1 MAGKVLSMEIGQGMT
16 RVVEVDY
23 QAKAPKI
30 YNAFS
35 LETPKDMVQDGVIT
49 RNEDFI
55 INLKAELRKRDIRTE
70 SLVFT
75 VASSRIANR
84 EARIPLCKPKQIL
97 PLITANAADYF
108 PVDMNQYH
116 LVYNILGKTEE
127 EGVKQYRLSLLAVP
141 NDVTTSYID
150 LARTLGM
157 HIRAIDY
164 VGNSIFQVVR
174 QEMNSGV
181 NAVIKI
187 DEHTSLITIVKNGE
201 IVLQRSVPHGVNG
214 AIENVTE
221 LDVYGE
227 NLTYADATVVFTKQR
242 CLRRYLNVDVDY
254 QEAEDTSDEVM
265 MSRIMIT
272 ENLRY
277 LIGNVGRILEYFV
290 SRNDNSSIDNIYLV
304 GIGADFVGMD
314 ELLSNELG
322 YNVQKFT
329 GLDNIRSGNPNFN
342 ALESMRVYAAAIGA
356 SYAPLQLLSPEL
368 LKGEKESSLVVP
380 VAVFLACVAT
390 AVTLFVVGSVG
401 LNNAKK
407 RNTELKEDIKRNEY
421 VEKVK
426 AAYAQATDEENG
438 TYPKIMR
445 NLQAY
450 KTNNNRLIAKFI
462 SEMEQKQPTKMN
474 TLLFTADAEK
484 GVDIEVVCASK
495 KDAALA
501 FQQLRS
507 FESISVISSSEFEE
521 EYGLRPEYD
530 ALLEQLMAKELAELE
545 LELMEQADNHGLVA
559 DENGNLVPVQTLID
573 ARKEQLL
580 AEKKDSKIALGRIIT
595 ALETDEEK
603 NDKEKDITDQI
614 DASQFFYTSV
624 FFTIHCDYNTACDTE
639 DFYKGVS
646 SAFES
651 EAKAREQA
659 WADLEKKRK
668 EEEDAAA
675 AAAAAQN
682 N

>member
-1 MAGKVLSMEIGQGMT
+1 MEIGQGMT

-23 QAKAPKI
+23 QSKSPKI

-55 INLKAELRKRDIRTE
+55 INLKAELRKRNIRTE
-70 SLVFT
+70 SIVFT

-157 HIRAIDY
+157 HIRAMDY

-174 QEMNSGV
+174 HEMTSGV

-187 DEHTSLITIVKNGE
+187 DEHSSLITIIKNGE

-227 NLTYADATVVFTKQR
+227 NLSYADATVVFTQQR

-277 LIGNVGRILEYFV
+277 FIGNVGRILEYFV
-290 SRNDNSSIDNIYLV
+290 SRNDNTPIDNIYLV

-322 YNVQKFT
+322 YKVQKYT
-329 GLDNIRSGNPNFN
+329 GLDGIRTGSPNFN

-368 LKGEKESSLVVP
+368 LKGEKETSLVLP
-380 VAVFLACVAT
+380 VAIFLASVAT
-390 AVTLFVVGSVG
+390 AIVLFIVGSVG
-401 LNNAKK
+401 VSTARSKNEEVKDKLERNKYLEEVNETYMKANETYGNIDVALNMG
-407 RNTELKEDIKRNEY
+407 
-421 VEKVK
+421 
-426 AAYAQATDEENG
+426 END
-438 TYPKIMR
+438 
-445 NLQAY
+445 
-450 KTNNNRLIAKFI
+450 NRLLTQFIA
-462 SEMEQKQPTKMN
+462 EMEQKMPEGFL
-474 TLLFTADAEK
+474 TLLLQASEED
-484 GVDIEVVCASK
+484 GIQIDVVTASK
-495 KDAALA
+495 KDAAMV
-501 FQQLRS
+501 FQQLRT
-507 FESISVISSSEFEE
+507 FETIDIIESSGFSEV
-521 EYGLRPEYD
+521 YGLRPEYD
-530 ALLEQLMAKELAELE
+530 AILEVIMEHELAEMEME
-545 LELMEQADNHGLVA
+545 LLSMA
-559 DENGNLVPVQTLID
+559 D
-573 ARKEQLL
+573 ARGMVPDDYGDLVKVEDLIEERKQQMLD
-580 AEKKDSKIALGRIIT
+580 EKKDAQISLGRII
-595 ALETDEEK
+595 
-603 NDKEKDITDQI
+603 KELNKDI
-614 DASQFFYTSV
+614 
-624 FFTIHCDYNTACDTE
+624 
-639 DFYKGVS
+639 
-646 SAFES
+646 
-651 EAKAREQA
+651 
-659 WADLEKKRK
+659 
-668 EEEDAAA
+668 EEEDDKLTIDDIDPADFFVINVKFSVTCTYNPNCSSNEDYMSGVEKALQQEETQRAKDEAKLQKEREEAAA
-675 AAAAAQN
+675 KKENADEDKN

>member
-1 MAGKVLSMEIGQGMT
+1 MEIGQGMT

-23 QAKAPKI
+23 QAKSPKI

-55 INLKAELRKRDIRTE
+55 INLKAELRKRNIRTE
-70 SLVFT
+70 SIVFT

-157 HIRAIDY
+157 HIRAMDY

-174 QEMNSGV
+174 HEMTGGV

-187 DEHTSLITIVKNGE
+187 DEHSSLITIIKGGE

-227 NLTYADATVVFTKQR
+227 NLTYADATVVFTQQR

-277 LIGNVGRILEYFV
+277 FIGNIGRILEYYV
-290 SRNDNSSIDNIYLV
+290 SRNDNTPIDNIYLM

-322 YNVQKFT
+322 YKVEKFT
-329 GLDNIRSGNPNFN
+329 GLDNIRTGSPNFT

-356 SYAPLQLLSPEL
+356 AYSPLQLLSPEL
-368 LKGEKESSLVVP
+368 LKGEKETSLIIP
-380 VAVFLACVAT
+380 IAVFCAAIAT
-390 AVTLFVVGSVG
+390 AAVLFVVGQVSVSA
-401 LNNAKK
+401 AKTK
-407 RNTELKEDIKRNEY
+407 NQELKDRLERNKYLEQVNEAY
-421 VEKVK
+421 MQARSTYSAID
-426 AAYAQATDEENG
+426 AALNMGE
-438 TYPKIMR
+438 
-445 NLQAY
+445 
-450 KTNNNRLIAKFI
+450 NNNRLLTQFIAELEKKMPSGFETLSFSADEEQGLTI
-462 SEMEQKQPTKMN
+462 SVT
-474 TLLFTADAEK
+474 
-484 GVDIEVVCASK
+484 CASK
-495 KDAALA
+495 PEAAKA
-501 FQQLRS
+501 FQQLRT
-507 FESISVISSSEFEE
+507 FDTILLISSSGFSES
-521 EYGLRPEYD
+521 YGLKPEFD
-530 ALLEQLMAKELAELE
+530 KILEEIMEKEIQDLTEKILELADRNG
-545 LELMEQADNHGLVA
+545 MIPD
-559 DENGNLVPVQTLID
+559 DDGNLITVDEMIEQRKQELLQTK
-573 ARKEQLL
+573 KE
-580 AEKKDSKIALGRIIT
+580 SKIALGRVIQKENEEDEDGEEKGEDDEVDETIEALKAVNIEDYFYT
-595 ALETDEEK
+595 KVSFTIYCTYNPLCETNETYMEGIEKALEAEQKERDARAEK
-603 NDKEKDITDQI
+603 EAQEKAKKEKEE
-614 DASQFFYTSV
+614 
-624 FFTIHCDYNTACDTE
+624 N
-639 DFYKGVS
+639 
-646 SAFES
+646 
-651 EAKAREQA
+651 
-659 WADLEKKRK
+659 EKK
-668 EEEDAAA
+668 EDK
-675 AAAAAQN
+675 
-682 N
+682 

>member
-1 MAGKVLSMEIGQGMT
+1 MEIGQGTT
-16 RVVEVDY
+16 RVVEIDY
-23 QAKAPKI
+23 QAKSPKI

-55 INLKAELRKRDIRTE
+55 INLKAELRKRNIRTE

-127 EGVKQYRLSLLAVP
+127 EGVKQYRLALLAVP

-157 HIRAIDY
+157 HIRAMDY
-164 VGNSIFQVVR
+164 VGNSIYQVVR
-174 QEMNSGV
+174 HEMTGGV

-187 DEHTSLITIVKNGE
+187 DEHSSLITIIKNGE

-227 NLTYADATVVFTKQR
+227 NLSYADATVVFTQQR

-277 LIGNVGRILEYFV
+277 FIGNVGRILEYFV
-290 SRNDNSSIDNIYLV
+290 SRNDNASIDNIYLV

-322 YNVQKFT
+322 YNVQKYT
-329 GLDNIRSGNPNFN
+329 GLDNIRSGNPNFS
-342 ALESMRVYAAAIGA
+342 ALESMRVYSAAIGA
-356 SYAPLQLLSPEL
+356 SYSPLQLLSPEL
-368 LKGEKESSLVVP
+368 LKGEKETSLVIP
-380 VAVFLACVAT
+380 IAVFCACVAT
-390 AVTLFVVGSVG
+390 AIVLFIVGSVG
-401 LNNAKK
+401 VNAAKKENEEVKQKIESNKYLEDLNNAYKK
-407 RNTELKEDIKRNEY
+407 SRETYNN
-421 VEKVK
+421 VK
-426 AAYAQATDEENG
+426 AGFDQTKND
-438 TYPKIMR
+438 
-445 NLQAY
+445 
-450 KTNNNRLIAKFI
+450 NRLLTQFLA
-462 SEMEQKQPTKMN
+462 EMEQKMPSGFIALS
-474 TLLFTADAEK
+474 LLADEK
-484 GVDIEVVCASK
+484 NGLTISVNCESK
-495 KDAALA
+495 EEAAKV
-501 FQQLRS
+501 FQQLRT
-507 FESISVISSSEFEE
+507 FDTITIISSSGFNET
-521 EYGLRPEYD
+521 YGLRPEYD
-530 ALLEQLMAKELAELE
+530 KLLEEILAKELEELRAELE
-545 LELMEQADNHGLVA
+545 EKADNMGMVYNDEGDLVSI
-559 DENGNLVPVQTLID
+559 EEYEQQK
-573 ARKEQLL
+573 KEEYLQ
-580 AEKKDSKIALGRIIT
+580 EKKDAKIAFGRIIK
-595 ALETDEEK
+595 ALEDEENPDSEPK
-603 NDKEKDITDQI
+603 NPEDVINAED
-614 DASQFFYTSV
+614 FFYTIVS
-624 FFTIHCDYNTACDTE
+624 FTIKCTYNPACDTNE
-639 DFYKGVS
+639 AYMENVEKSLETEQDKRDKEQ
-646 SAFES
+646 AKKER
-651 EAKAREQA
+651 EAKERE
-659 WADLEKKRK
+659 ENKKN
-668 EEEDAAA
+668 DAE
-675 AAAAAQN
+675 
-682 N
+682 

>member
-1 MAGKVLSMEIGQGMT
+1 MEIGQGMT

-23 QAKAPKI
+23 QAKSPKI

-55 INLKAELRKRDIRTE
+55 INLKAELRKRNIRTE
-70 SLVFT
+70 SIVFT

-127 EGVKQYRLSLLAVP
+127 EGVKQYRLALLAVP

-157 HIRAIDY
+157 HIRAMDY

-174 QEMNSGV
+174 QEMQSGV
-181 NAVIKI
+181 NAIIKI

-227 NLTYADATVVFTKQR
+227 NLSYADATVVFTQQR

-277 LIGNVGRILEYFV
+277 FIGNVGRILEYFV
-290 SRNDNSSIDNIYLV
+290 SRNDNAAIDNVYLV

-322 YNVQKFT
+322 YKVQKYT
-329 GLDNIRSGNPNFN
+329 GLDNIRAGSPNFT

-356 SYAPLQLLSPEL
+356 AYAPLQLLSPEL
-368 LKGEKESSLVVP
+368 LKGEKETSLIIP
-380 VAVFLACVAT
+380 IAFFLACVAT
-390 AVTLFVVGSVG
+390 AIVLFIVGQVG
-401 LNNAKK
+401 VSSARKENEELKERLERTKYLEELNNAYAASKETY
-407 RNTELKEDIKRNEY
+407 NNINAELGVSSD
-421 VEKVK
+421 
-426 AAYAQATDEENG
+426 D
-438 TYPKIMR
+438 
-445 NLQAY
+445 
-450 KTNNNRLIAKFI
+450 NRLLTQFIA
-462 SEMEQKQPTKMN
+462 ELEAKMPEGFK
-474 TLLFTADAEK
+474 TLSLTADETD
-484 GVDIEVVCASK
+484 GVTIGVNCASK
-495 KDAALA
+495 QEAAKV
-501 FQQLRS
+501 FQQLRT
-507 FESISVISSSEFEE
+507 FDTITIITSSGFTEE
-521 EYGLRPEYD
+521 CGLLPEYEEILVQALADDIEKALEPYLEHMD
-530 ALLEQLMAKELAELE
+530 ALGYVLDDDGERVTIEE
-545 LELMEQADNHGLVA
+545 MEERIADQILK
-559 DENGNLVPVQTLID
+559 QTTEDYIV
-573 ARKEQLL
+573 
-580 AEKKDSKIALGRIIT
+580 LGRIIKGEENEEDDENGENKIESKFAEIDPDDYFYT
-595 ALETDEEK
+595 KVIFSVNCVYNSDCDSNAEYMSGIEKALEQEQKTRDAEQAKKEAEEKAKEQAKKDEEK
-603 NDKEKDITDQI
+603 GDNQ
-614 DASQFFYTSV
+614 
-624 FFTIHCDYNTACDTE
+624 
-639 DFYKGVS
+639 
-646 SAFES
+646 
-651 EAKAREQA
+651 
-659 WADLEKKRK
+659 
-668 EEEDAAA
+668 
-675 AAAAAQN
+675 
-682 N
+682 

>member
-1 MAGKVLSMEIGQGMT
+1 MEIGQGMT
-16 RVVEVDY
+16 RVVEIDY
-23 QAKAPKI
+23 MSKSPKI

-55 INLKAELRKRDIRTE
+55 INLKAELRKRNIRTE

-157 HIRAIDY
+157 HIRAMDY
-164 VGNSIFQVVR
+164 VGNSVFQVVR
-174 QEMNSGV
+174 QEMSGGV

-187 DEHTSLITIVKNGE
+187 DEHNSLITIIKNGE

-227 NLTYADATVVFTKQR
+227 NLSYADATVVFTQQR

-277 LIGNVGRILEYFV
+277 FIGNVGRILEYFV
-290 SRNDNSSIDNIYLV
+290 SRNDNTPIDNIYLV

-322 YNVQKFT
+322 YKVEKYT
-329 GLDNIRSGNPNFN
+329 GLDNIRTGSANFT

-356 SYAPLQLLSPEL
+356 SYNPLQLLSAEL
-368 LKGEKESSLVVP
+368 LKGEKETSLVVP
-380 VAVFLACVAT
+380 IAVFFACLAT
-390 AVTLFVVGSVG
+390 AIVLFIVGQVG
-401 LNNAKK
+401 VSKAKSE
-407 RNTELKEDIKRNEY
+407 NEDVKERLKRNEIA
-421 VEKVK
+421 EKVK
-426 AAYAQATDEENG
+426 ETSDQAAE
-438 TYPKIMR
+438 TYQTI
-445 NLQAY
+445 
-450 KTNNNRLIAKFI
+450 KTALDMGSNNNRLLTQFIA
-462 SEMEQKQPTKMN
+462 EMEEKMPKGFLS
-474 TLLFTADAEK
+474 LLLTASEENGITID
-484 GVDIEVVCASK
+484 VVCASK
-495 KDAALA
+495 KDAAMV
-501 FQQLRS
+501 FQQLRT
-507 FESISVISSSEFEE
+507 FETITIISSSEFREV
-521 EYGLRPEYD
+521 YGLRPEYD
-530 ALLEQLMAKELAELE
+530 KILEAIMEREILAMTIELMA
-545 LELMEQADNHGLVA
+545 QADRNGMIMDEYGDLVSV
-559 DENGNLVPVQTLID
+559 EEVISKRKQEMID
-573 ARKEQLL
+573 Q
-580 AEKKDSKIALGRIIT
+580 KKDEKIALGRIIKELNEQAEDGEKINPEEVDPEDYFVINVDFQINCT
-595 ALETDEEK
+595 YNPLCETNEEYMDSIEKKFETEANEREAAAEKAKKEAEEK
-603 NDKEKDITDQI
+603 
-614 DASQFFYTSV
+614 ARL
-624 FFTIHCDYNTACDTE
+624 
-639 DFYKGVS
+639 
-646 SAFES
+646 
-651 EAKAREQA
+651 EAEANGNE
-659 WADLEKKRK
+659 
-668 EEEDAAA
+668 
-675 AAAAAQN
+675 
-682 N
+682 

>member
-1 MAGKVLSMEIGQGMT
+1 MAGKVLSMEIGQGVT
-16 RVVEVDY
+16 RVVEIDY
-23 QAKAPKI
+23 QSKSPKI

-55 INLKAELRKRDIRTE
+55 INLKAELRKRNIRTE
-70 SLVFT
+70 SVVFT

-157 HIRAIDY
+157 HIRAMDY
-164 VGNSIFQVVR
+164 VGNSVFQIVR
-174 QEMNSGV
+174 HEMTSGV
-181 NAVIKI
+181 NAIIKI
-187 DEHTSLITIVKNGE
+187 DEHSSLITIIKNGE

-227 NLTYADATVVFTKQR
+227 NLTYADATVVFTQQR

-277 LIGNVGRILEYFV
+277 FIGNVGRILEYFV
-290 SRNDNSSIDNIYLV
+290 SRNDNAAIDNIYLV

-322 YNVQKFT
+322 YKVQKYT
-329 GLDNIRSGNPNFN
+329 GLDNIRTGSPNFS

-356 SYAPLQLLSPEL
+356 AYSPLQLLSPEL
-368 LKGEKESSLVVP
+368 LKGEKETSLVLP
-380 VAVFLACVAT
+380 IAVFCACVAT
-390 AVTLFVVGSVG
+390 AIVLFIVGQVG
-401 LNNAKK
+401 
-407 RNTELKEDIKRNEY
+407 
-421 VEKVK
+421 VK
-426 AAYAQATDEENG
+426 AAKTKNQDLKDRLERNKYLEQLNETYANSKN
-438 TYPKIMR
+438 TYESISGALNR
-445 NLQAY
+445 A
-450 KTNNNRLIAKFI
+450 NNDNRLLTQFIA
-462 SEMEQKQPTKMN
+462 EMERKMPEGFK
-474 TLLFTADAEK
+474 TLLLTADETE
-484 GVDIEVVCASK
+484 GITINVTCASK
-495 KDAALA
+495 QEAAKV
-501 FQQLRS
+501 FQQLRT
-507 FESISVISSSEFEE
+507 FDTIQIISSSGFVESYGMLPEFDEMVAKLLEE
-521 EYGLRPEYD
+521 EIDEAMLPYEEHVD
-530 ALLEQLMAKELAELE
+530 ALGYVLDDDGEMITIEQMREKITEKILAEVKDQQIVLGRIVKPSEDEEDEGGEEDGEKHHSKLDEIDPADYFYIKVSFSLNCTYNPDCESNEEYMNGVESALE
-545 LELMEQADNHGLVA
+545 KEQKERDA
-559 DENGNLVPVQTLID
+559 EQ
-573 ARKEQLL
+573 ARKE
-580 AEKKDSKIALGRIIT
+580 AEEKEKK
-595 ALETDEEK
+595 EK
-603 NDKEKDITDQI
+603 
-614 DASQFFYTSV
+614 
-624 FFTIHCDYNTACDTE
+624 
-639 DFYKGVS
+639 
-646 SAFES
+646 
-651 EAKAREQA
+651 
-659 WADLEKKRK
+659 
-668 EEEDAAA
+668 
-675 AAAAAQN
+675 AAQQDGQN
-682 N
+682 

>member
-1 MAGKVLSMEIGQGMT
+1 MEIGQGMT

-23 QAKAPKI
+23 QAKSPKI

-55 INLKAELRKRDIRTE
+55 INLKAELRKRNIRTE
-70 SLVFT
+70 SIVFT

-157 HIRAIDY
+157 HIRAMDY

-174 QEMNSGV
+174 HEMTNGV

-187 DEHTSLITIVKNGE
+187 DEHSSLITIIKNGE

-227 NLTYADATVVFTKQR
+227 NLSYADATVVFTQQR

-277 LIGNVGRILEYFV
+277 FIGNVGRILEYFV
-290 SRNDNSSIDNIYLV
+290 SRNDNTPIDNIYLV

-322 YNVQKFT
+322 YKVQKYT
-329 GLDNIRSGNPNFN
+329 GLDGIRTGSPNFN

-368 LKGEKESSLVVP
+368 LKGEKETSLVLP
-380 VAVFLACVAT
+380 VAIFLAAVAT
-390 AVTLFVVGSVG
+390 AIVLFIVGSVG
-401 LNNAKK
+401 VSTAKSKNEEVKDKLERNKYLEEVNETYMKANETYGNIDVALNMG
-407 RNTELKEDIKRNEY
+407 
-421 VEKVK
+421 V
-426 AAYAQATDEENG
+426 
-438 TYPKIMR
+438 
-445 NLQAY
+445 
-450 KTNNNRLIAKFI
+450 NNNRLLTQFIA
-462 SEMEQKQPTKMN
+462 EMEQKMPEGFL
-474 TLLFTADAEK
+474 TLLLQANEEK
-484 GVDIEVVCASK
+484 GITIDVVTASK
-495 KDAALA
+495 KDAATV
-501 FQQLRS
+501 FQQLRT
-507 FESISVISSSEFEE
+507 FETIDIIESSGFSEV
-521 EYGLRPEYD
+521 YGLRPEYD
-530 ALLEQLMAKELAELE
+530 ALLEKIMALEIAEMEMELLS
-545 LELMEQADNHGLVA
+545 MADSRGMIPDDYGDLVKVE
-559 DENGNLVPVQTLID
+559 DLID
-573 ARKEQLL
+573 QRKQEMLD
-580 AEKKDSKIALGRIIT
+580 EKKDAQISLGRIIKELNKDIEEDDDKLT
-595 ALETDEEK
+595 MDDVDPADFFVINVKFSVTCTYNPNCVSNEDYMSGVGKALEQEEIQRAKDEAEK
-603 NDKEKDITDQI
+603 ERLEREEAAKKENADEDK
-614 DASQFFYTSV
+614 
-624 FFTIHCDYNTACDTE
+624 
-639 DFYKGVS
+639 
-646 SAFES
+646 
-651 EAKAREQA
+651 
-659 WADLEKKRK
+659 
-668 EEEDAAA
+668 
-675 AAAAAQN
+675 N

>member
-23 QAKAPKI
+23 QAKSPKI

-174 QEMNSGV
+174 QEMNNGV

-227 NLTYADATVVFTKQR
+227 NLSYADATVVFTQQR

-290 SRNDNSSIDNIYLV
+290 SRNDNSTIDNIYLV

-368 LKGEKESSLVVP
+368 LKGEKETSLVVP
-380 VAVFLACVAT
+380 IAVFLACVAT
-390 AVTLFVVGSVG
+390 AVVLFIVGQVG
-401 LNNAKK
+401 VSKAKKENQDLKDQLERTKYLEDLNNAYIASKD
-407 RNTELKEDIKRNEY
+407 TYSSIKGALN
-421 VEKVK
+421 
-426 AAYAQATDEENG
+426 ASSND
-438 TYPKIMR
+438 
-445 NLQAY
+445 
-450 KTNNNRLIAKFI
+450 NRLLTQFI
-462 SEMEQKQPTKMN
+462 SEMEKKMPQKFK
-474 TLLFTADAEK
+474 TLRLEADEED
-484 GVDIEVVCASK
+484 GITIDVVCASK
-495 KDAALA
+495 PDAAKA

-507 FESISVISSSEFEE
+507 FETIDIISSSGFIE
-521 EYGLRPEYD
+521 EYGLLPEYD
-530 ALLEQLMAKELAELE
+530 ALLEKLMQAEIDEAMIEYEKHMDANGYVL
-545 LELMEQADNHGLVA
+545 
-559 DENGNLVPVQTLID
+559 DENGDMVTIEEM
-573 ARKEQLL
+573 RERITEKLL
-580 AEKKDSKIALGRIIT
+580 EEKKDQQIVLGRILKALDEEEGDGEDGEKEKHLIDEVDPADFFYINVIFSINCTYKSDCETNEAFMSGVDT
-595 ALETDEEK
+595 ALKAEQAQR
-603 NDKEKDITDQI
+603 DKEQK
-614 DASQFFYTSV
+614 
-624 FFTIHCDYNTACDTE
+624 N
-639 DFYKGVS
+639 K
-646 SAFES
+646 
-651 EAKAREQA
+651 
-659 WADLEKKRK
+659 
-668 EEEDAAA
+668 
-675 AAAAAQN
+675 N
-682 N
+682 

>member
-1 MAGKVLSMEIGQGMT
+1 MEIGQGMT

-23 QAKAPKI
+23 QAKSPKI

-35 LETPKDMVQDGVIT
+35 LETPKDMVQDGVIS

-55 INLKAELRKRDIRTE
+55 INLKAELRKRNIRTE
-70 SLVFT
+70 SVVFT

-157 HIRAIDY
+157 HIRAMDY

-174 QEMNSGV
+174 HEMTSGV

-187 DEHTSLITIVKNGE
+187 DEHSSLITIIKNGE

-227 NLTYADATVVFTKQR
+227 NLSYADATVVFTQQR

-277 LIGNVGRILEYFV
+277 FIGNVGRILEYFV
-290 SRNDNSSIDNIYLV
+290 SRNDNTPIDNIYLV

-322 YNVQKFT
+322 YKVQKYT
-329 GLDNIRSGNPNFN
+329 GLDGIRTGSPNFN

-368 LKGEKESSLVVP
+368 LKGEKETSLVLP
-380 VAVFLACVAT
+380 VAIFLASVAT
-390 AVTLFVVGSVG
+390 AIVLFIVGSVG
-401 LNNAKK
+401 VSTARSKNEEVKDKLERNKYLEEVNETYMKANETYGNIDVALNMG
-407 RNTELKEDIKRNEY
+407 
-421 VEKVK
+421 
-426 AAYAQATDEENG
+426 END
-438 TYPKIMR
+438 
-445 NLQAY
+445 
-450 KTNNNRLIAKFI
+450 NRLLTQFIA
-462 SEMEQKQPTKMN
+462 EMEQKMPEGFL
-474 TLLFTADAEK
+474 TLLLQASEED
-484 GVDIEVVCASK
+484 GIQIDVVTASK
-495 KDAALA
+495 KDAAMV
-501 FQQLRS
+501 FQQLRT
-507 FESISVISSSEFEE
+507 FETIDIIESSGFSEV
-521 EYGLRPEYD
+521 YGLRPEYD
-530 ALLEQLMAKELAELE
+530 AILEVIMEHELAEMEME
-545 LELMEQADNHGLVA
+545 LLSMA
-559 DENGNLVPVQTLID
+559 D
-573 ARKEQLL
+573 ARGMVPDDYGDLVKVEDLIEERKQQMLD
-580 AEKKDSKIALGRIIT
+580 EKKDAQISLGRII
-595 ALETDEEK
+595 
-603 NDKEKDITDQI
+603 KELNKDI
-614 DASQFFYTSV
+614 
-624 FFTIHCDYNTACDTE
+624 
-639 DFYKGVS
+639 
-646 SAFES
+646 
-651 EAKAREQA
+651 
-659 WADLEKKRK
+659 
-668 EEEDAAA
+668 EEEDDKLTIDDIDPADFFVINVKFSVTCTYNPNCSSNEDYMSGVEKSLQQEETQRAKDEAKLQKEREEAAA
-675 AAAAAQN
+675 KKENADEDKN

>member
-1 MAGKVLSMEIGQGMT
+1 MEIGQGMT

-23 QAKAPKI
+23 QAKSPKI

-55 INLKAELRKRDIRTE
+55 INLKAELRKRNIRTE

-127 EGVKQYRLSLLAVP
+127 EGVKQYRLALLAVP

-157 HIRAIDY
+157 HIRAMDY
-164 VGNSIFQVVR
+164 VGNSIYQVVR
-174 QEMNSGV
+174 HEMTGGV

-187 DEHTSLITIVKNGE
+187 DEHTSLITIIKNGE
-201 IVLQRSVPHGVNG
+201 IVLQRSIPHGVNG

-227 NLTYADATVVFTKQR
+227 NLSYADATVVFTQQR

-277 LIGNVGRILEYFV
+277 FIGNVGRILEYFV
-290 SRNDNSSIDNIYLV
+290 SRNDNAAIDNIYLV

-322 YNVQKFT
+322 YNVQKYT
-329 GLDNIRSGNPNFN
+329 GLDSIRTGTPNFT

-356 SYAPLQLLSPEL
+356 AYAPLQLLSPEL
-368 LKGEKESSLVVP
+368 LKGEKETSLVLP
-380 VAVFLACVAT
+380 IAVFCACVAT
-390 AVTLFVVGSVG
+390 AIVLFIVGQVSVSA
-401 LNNAKK
+401 AKK
-407 RNTELKEDIKRNEY
+407 ENEETKDRLERNKYLEQVSE
-421 VEKVK
+421 
-426 AAYAQATDEENG
+426 AYYQSQQTYETIG
-438 TYPKIMR
+438 TALNMGV
-445 NLQAY
+445 
-450 KTNNNRLIAKFI
+450 NNNRLLTQFIA
-462 SEMEQKQPTKMN
+462 EMEQKMPTGLIS
-474 TLLFTADAEK
+474 LLLQADEND
-484 GVDIEVVCASK
+484 GINIDVTCTSK
-495 KDAALA
+495 KEAAMA
-501 FQQLRS
+501 FQQLRT
-507 FESISVISSSEFEE
+507 FDTILIISSSGFTE
-521 EYGLRPEYD
+521 EYGLKPEYD
-530 ALLEQLMAKELAELE
+530 KILEELMQEELDQMQEELE
-545 LELMEQADNHGLVA
+545 AQADRNGMIPDEYGDLVSV
-559 DENGNLVPVQTLID
+559 DTLI
-573 ARKEQLL
+573 AQRKQEMID
-580 AEKKDSKIALGRIIT
+580 EKKDEKIVLGRILKAI
-595 ALETDEEK
+595 DEEEGGEQK
-603 NDKEKDITDQI
+603 TELEEI
-614 DASQFFYTSV
+614 DPADFFYTVVRFNVTCTYNPFCESNE
-624 FFTIHCDYNTACDTE
+624 DYMN
-639 DFYKGVS
+639 GVES
-646 SAFES
+646 SLEQ
-651 EAKAREQA
+651 EQKAREKA
-659 WADLEKKRK
+659 EEKAKREA
-668 EEEDAAA
+668 EEKARLRAEDNE
-675 AAAAAQN
+675 N

>member
-1 MAGKVLSMEIGQGMT
+1 MAGKVLSMEIGQGTT
-16 RVVEVDY
+16 RVVEIDY
-23 QAKAPKI
+23 QAKSPKI

-55 INLKAELRKRDIRTE
+55 INLKAELRKRNIRTE

-127 EGVKQYRLSLLAVP
+127 EGVKQYRLALLAVP

-157 HIRAIDY
+157 HIRAMDY
-164 VGNSIFQVVR
+164 VGNSIYQVVR
-174 QEMNSGV
+174 HEMTGGV

-187 DEHTSLITIVKNGE
+187 DEHSSLITIIKNGE

-227 NLTYADATVVFTKQR
+227 NLSYADATVVFTQQR

-277 LIGNVGRILEYFV
+277 FIGNVGRILEYFV
-290 SRNDNSSIDNIYLV
+290 SRNDNASIDNIYLV

-322 YNVQKFT
+322 YNVQKYT
-329 GLDNIRSGNPNFN
+329 GLDNIRSGNPNFS
-342 ALESMRVYAAAIGA
+342 ALESMRVYSAAIGA
-356 SYAPLQLLSPEL
+356 SYSPLQLLSPEL
-368 LKGEKESSLVVP
+368 LKGEKETSLVIP
-380 VAVFLACVAT
+380 IAVFCACVAT
-390 AVTLFVVGSVG
+390 AIVLFIVGSVG
-401 LNNAKK
+401 VNAAKKENEEVKQKIESNKYLEDLNNAYKK
-407 RNTELKEDIKRNEY
+407 SRETYNN
-421 VEKVK
+421 VK
-426 AAYAQATDEENG
+426 AGFDQTKND
-438 TYPKIMR
+438 
-445 NLQAY
+445 
-450 KTNNNRLIAKFI
+450 NRLLTQFLA
-462 SEMEQKQPTKMN
+462 EMEQKMPSGFIALS
-474 TLLFTADAEK
+474 LLADEK
-484 GVDIEVVCASK
+484 NGLTISVNCESK
-495 KDAALA
+495 EEAAKV
-501 FQQLRS
+501 FQQLRT
-507 FESISVISSSEFEE
+507 FDTITIISSSGFNET
-521 EYGLRPEYD
+521 YGLRPEYD
-530 ALLEQLMAKELAELE
+530 KLLEEILAKELEELRAELE
-545 LELMEQADNHGLVA
+545 EKADNMGMVYNDEGDLVSI
-559 DENGNLVPVQTLID
+559 EEYEQQK
-573 ARKEQLL
+573 KEEYLQ
-580 AEKKDSKIALGRIIT
+580 EKKDAKIAFGRIIK
-595 ALETDEEK
+595 ALEDEENPDSEPK
-603 NDKEKDITDQI
+603 NPEDVINAED
-614 DASQFFYTSV
+614 FFYTIVS
-624 FFTIHCDYNTACDTE
+624 FTIKCTYNPACDTNE
-639 DFYKGVS
+639 AYMENVEKSLETEQDKRDKEQ
-646 SAFES
+646 AKKER
-651 EAKAREQA
+651 EAKERE
-659 WADLEKKRK
+659 ENKKN
-668 EEEDAAA
+668 DAE
-675 AAAAAQN
+675 
-682 N
+682 

>member
-16 RVVEVDY
+16 RVVEIDY

-127 EGVKQYRLSLLAVP
+127 DGVKQYRLALLAVP

-150 LARTLGM
+150 LARSLGM
-157 HIRAIDY
+157 HIRAMDY

-174 QEMNSGV
+174 HEVASGV

-187 DEHTSLITIVKNGE
+187 DEHTSLVTIIKNGE
-201 IVLQRSVPHGVNG
+201 IMLQRSVPHGVNG

-227 NLTYADATVVFTKQR
+227 NLSYADATVVFTKQR

-254 QEAEDTSDEVM
+254 QEAEDTSDEMM

-277 LIGNVGRILEYFV
+277 FIGNIGRILEYYV
-290 SRNDNSSIDNIYLV
+290 SRNDNATIENIYLV

-314 ELLSNELG
+314 DLLSNELG
-322 YNVQKFT
+322 YKVQKYT
-329 GLDNIRSGNPNFN
+329 GLDNIRTGSPNFS

-356 SYAPLQLLSPEL
+356 SYNPLQLLSADL
-368 LKGEKESSLVVP
+368 LKGEKQTSLVVP
-380 VAVFLACVAT
+380 VAVFFACLAVA
-390 AVTLFVVGSVG
+390 ATLFLVGRVG
-401 LNNAKK
+401 VTRAKK
-407 RNTELKEDIKRNEY
+407 ENTELKETLESKKF
-421 VEKVK
+421 VEALKDAK
-426 AAYAQATDEENG
+426 AQSDG
-438 TYPKIMR
+438 TYESIKAQFNSMGS
-445 NLQAY
+445 ND
-450 KTNNNRLIAKFI
+450 NRLLTQFI
-462 SEMEQKQPTKMN
+462 NELEKKMPTGFE
-474 TLLFTADAEK
+474 TLSLTADAVT
-484 GVDIEVVCASK
+484 GVSLDIECASK
-495 KDAALA
+495 EEAAKVFL
-501 FQQLRS
+501 QLR
-507 FESISVISSSEFEE
+507 EFETIITVASSGFDE
-521 EYGLRPEYD
+521 EYSLKPEYMTVIEELLKKEILD
-530 ALLEQLMAKELAELE
+530 AMADYIKRADKDGFVKTEDGDLVHLTEIE
-545 LELMEQADNHGLVA
+545 ENIKQELMNRQ
-559 DENGNLVPVQTLID
+559 
-573 ARKEQLL
+573 KE
-580 AEKKDSKIALGRIIT
+580 EKIVLGRIIT
-595 ALETDEEK
+595 KINEGENVKKTPIDEINMEDYFVKKVKFSIVCEYNSACETNESFMTK
-603 NDKEKDITDQI
+603 VQ
-614 DASQFFYTSV
+614 
-624 FFTIHCDYNTACDTE
+624 E
-639 DFYKGVS
+639 DF
-646 SAFES
+646 
-651 EAKAREQA
+651 
-659 WADLEKKRK
+659 EK
-668 EEEDAAA
+668 ED
-675 AAAAAQN
+675 
-682 N
+682 

>member
-1 MAGKVLSMEIGQGMT
+1 MEIGQGMT

-23 QAKAPKI
+23 QAKSPKI

-55 INLKAELRKRDIRTE
+55 INLKAELRKRNIRTE
-70 SLVFT
+70 SIVFT

-157 HIRAIDY
+157 HIRAMDY
-164 VGNSIFQVVR
+164 VGNSIYQVVR
-174 QEMNSGV
+174 HEMTSGV
-181 NAVIKI
+181 NAIIKI
-187 DEHTSLITIVKNGE
+187 DEHSSLITIIKGGE

-227 NLTYADATVVFTKQR
+227 NLTYADATVVFTQQR

-277 LIGNVGRILEYFV
+277 FIGNIGRILEYYV
-290 SRNDNSSIDNIYLV
+290 SRNDNTPIDNIYLM

-322 YNVQKFT
+322 YKVEKYT
-329 GLDNIRSGNPNFN
+329 GLDNIRTGSPNFT

-368 LKGEKESSLVVP
+368 LKGERETSLVIP
-380 VAVFLACVAT
+380 VAVFLACIAT
-390 AVTLFVVGSVG
+390 AVVLFIVGQVG
-401 LNNAKK
+401 VSTARTKNE
-407 RNTELKEDIKRNEY
+407 ELKEKVERNKYLEQ
-421 VEKVK
+421 VK
-426 AAYAQATDEENG
+426 QAYDSSKG
-438 TYPKIMR
+438 TYSSV
-445 NLQAY
+445 LAELSAG
-450 KTNNNRLIAKFI
+450 TNNNRLLTQFIAELEKK
-462 SEMEQKQPTKMN
+462 MPTGFK
-474 TLLFTADAEK
+474 TLGFTASADAGIVIKVTCE
-484 GVDIEVVCASK
+484 SK
-495 KDAALA
+495 KEAALV
-501 FQQLRS
+501 FQQLRT
-507 FESISVISSSEFEE
+507 FDTILIISSSEFRES
-521 EYGLRPEYD
+521 YGLSPELD
-530 ALLEQLMAKELAELE
+530 KVLEEIMAKEIQDLTDKILE
-545 LELMEQADNHGLVA
+545 SADRNGRVL
-559 DENGNLVPVQTLID
+559 DDDGNLVSVEEMVER
-573 ARKEQLL
+573 RKQELL
-580 AEKKDSKIALGRIIT
+580 QVTKESKIALGRVILEDDEEDEDDETQGENGEVDETIEALKAINIEDYFYT
-595 ALETDEEK
+595 VVSFELTCTYNPACDSNEEYMNGIEKALEKEQKQRDIEQAKKEAEEK
-603 NDKEKDITDQI
+603 AAKDAQDK
-614 DASQFFYTSV
+614 
-624 FFTIHCDYNTACDTE
+624 
-639 DFYKGVS
+639 
-646 SAFES
+646 
-651 EAKAREQA
+651 
-659 WADLEKKRK
+659 
-668 EEEDAAA
+668 
-675 AAAAAQN
+675 
-682 N
+682 

>member
-1 MAGKVLSMEIGQGMT
+1 MEIGQGMT

-23 QAKAPKI
+23 QAKSPKI

-55 INLKAELRKRDIRTE
+55 INLKAELRKRNIRTE
-70 SLVFT
+70 SIVFT

-157 HIRAIDY
+157 HIRAMDY

-174 QEMNSGV
+174 HEMTSGV

-187 DEHTSLITIVKNGE
+187 DEHSSLITIIKGGE

-227 NLTYADATVVFTKQR
+227 NLTYADATVVFTQQR

-277 LIGNVGRILEYFV
+277 FIGNVGRILEYFV
-290 SRNDNSSIDNIYLV
+290 SRNDNTPIDNIYLV

-322 YNVQKFT
+322 YKVEKYT
-329 GLDNIRSGNPNFN
+329 GLDNIRTGSPNFS

-356 SYAPLQLLSPEL
+356 AYSPLQLLSPEL
-368 LKGEKESSLVVP
+368 LKGEKETSLVIP
-380 VAVFLACVAT
+380 IAIFCACVAT
-390 AVTLFVVGSVG
+390 AIVLFIVGSVG
-401 LNNAKK
+401 VNAAKKENEDVKKKIESNKYLEDLNNAYKQS
-407 RNTELKEDIKRNEY
+407 RE
-421 VEKVK
+421 
-426 AAYAQATDEENG
+426 
-438 TYPKIMR
+438 TY
-445 NLQAY
+445 
-450 KTNNNRLIAKFI
+450 NNVLAGFNQTQNDNRLLTQFIA
-462 SEMEQKQPTKMN
+462 ELEAKMPSGFV
-474 TLLFTADAEK
+474 TLSLLADEK
-484 GVDIEVVCASK
+484 EGLSIAVNCESK
-495 KDAALA
+495 EEAAKV

-507 FESISVISSSEFEE
+507 FDTITIIASSGFNES
-521 EYGLRPEYD
+521 YGLRPEYD
-530 ALLEQLMAKELAELE
+530 ELLEKILADELEELRKELEE
-545 LELMEQADNHGLVA
+545 KADNHGMVYNDDGDLVSI
-559 DENGNLVPVQTLID
+559 EEYEEQK
-573 ARKEQLL
+573 KEEFLQ
-580 AEKKDSKIALGRIIT
+580 EKKDAKIAFGRIMKEVEGEEDEQKEGNNPEDEINIEDFFYT
-595 ALETDEEK
+595 TVSFSIKCTYNPACDTNESYMDGVKSALETEQKKRDQEQEK
-603 NDKEKDITDQI
+603 KEK
-614 DASQFFYTSV
+614 
-624 FFTIHCDYNTACDTE
+624 
-639 DFYKGVS
+639 
-646 SAFES
+646 
-651 EAKAREQA
+651 EAKERE
-659 WADLEKKRK
+659 ENKKK
-668 EEEDAAA
+668 DAE
-675 AAAAAQN
+675 
-682 N
+682 

>member
-174 QEMNSGV
+174 QEMNNGV

-227 NLTYADATVVFTKQR
+227 NLSYADATVVFTQQR

-342 ALESMRVYAAAIGA
+342 PLESMRVYAAAIGA

-368 LKGEKESSLVVP
+368 LKGEKETSLVVP
-380 VAVFLACVAT
+380 IAVFLACVAT
-390 AVTLFVVGSVG
+390 AVVLFIVGQVG
-401 LNNAKK
+401 VSKAKKENQELKDRLEQTKYLEDLNNAYIASKD
-407 RNTELKEDIKRNEY
+407 TYGSIKTALGASSN
-421 VEKVK
+421 
-426 AAYAQATDEENG
+426 D
-438 TYPKIMR
+438 
-445 NLQAY
+445 
-450 KTNNNRLIAKFI
+450 NRLLTQFI
-462 SEMEQKQPTKMN
+462 SEMEQKMPQRFK
-474 TLLFTADAEK
+474 TLLLTADEED
-484 GVDIEVVCASK
+484 GITIDVVCASK
-495 KDAALA
+495 PDAAKA

-507 FESISVISSSEFEE
+507 FETIDIISSSGFIE

-530 ALLEQLMAKELAELE
+530 ALLEKLMQAEIDEAMIEYEKHMDANGYVLDEYGDMVTIEEMRKRMTEKLLE
-545 LELMEQADNHGLVA
+545 
-559 DENGNLVPVQTLID
+559 
-573 ARKEQLL
+573 
-580 AEKKDSKIALGRIIT
+580 EKKDQQIVLGRILKALDEEEGEGGEDGENGEKEKHLIDEVDPADYFYINVIFSINCTYKSDCETNKAFMDGVET
-595 ALETDEEK
+595 ALNAEQQQR
-603 NDKEKDITDQI
+603 DKEQK
-614 DASQFFYTSV
+614 
-624 FFTIHCDYNTACDTE
+624 N
-639 DFYKGVS
+639 K
-646 SAFES
+646 
-651 EAKAREQA
+651 
-659 WADLEKKRK
+659 
-668 EEEDAAA
+668 
-675 AAAAAQN
+675 N
-682 N
+682 

>member
-23 QAKAPKI
+23 QAKSPKI

-174 QEMNSGV
+174 QEMSNGV

-227 NLTYADATVVFTKQR
+227 NLSYADATVVFTQQR

-368 LKGEKESSLVVP
+368 LKGEKETSLVVP
-380 VAVFLACVAT
+380 IAVFLACVAVA
-390 AVTLFVVGSVG
+390 AVLFVVGSVG
-401 LNNAKK
+401 VAKAKKENQELKDRLEETKYLEDLNNTYIASKD
-407 RNTELKEDIKRNEY
+407 TYSSI
-421 VEKVK
+421 
-426 AAYAQATDEENG
+426 ATALG
-438 TYPKIMR
+438 
-445 NLQAY
+445 ASS
-450 KTNNNRLIAKFI
+450 NNNRLLTQFIA
-462 SEMEQKQPTKMN
+462 EMEQKMPQGFKTFK
-474 TLLFTADAEK
+474 LEADVED
-484 GVDIEVVCASK
+484 GITIDVVCLSK
-495 KDAALA
+495 PDAAKV

-507 FESISVISSSEFEE
+507 FETINIISSSGFQEK
-521 EYGLRPEYD
+521 YALMPEYD
-530 ALLEQLMAKELAELE
+530 ALLEKLIQKEIDEAMIEYEEHVDVNGYVLDEYGEMVTIEDMRKRMTDKLLE
-545 LELMEQADNHGLVA
+545 
-559 DENGNLVPVQTLID
+559 
-573 ARKEQLL
+573 
-580 AEKKDSKIALGRIIT
+580 EKKDQQIVLGRILK
-595 ALETDEEK
+595 ALDEEK
-603 NDKEKDITDQI
+603 GEEGEDGEKEKHLIDEVDPADYFYINITFSVNCTYNEDCQSNEAFMKGVTTSLEEEQKQRDKEK
-614 DASQFFYTSV
+614 A
-624 FFTIHCDYNTACDTE
+624 N
-639 DFYKGVS
+639 K
-646 SAFES
+646 
-651 EAKAREQA
+651 
-659 WADLEKKRK
+659 
-668 EEEDAAA
+668 
-675 AAAAAQN
+675 N
-682 N
+682 

>member
-116 LVYNILGKTEE
+116 LVYSILGKTEE

-174 QEMNSGV
+174 QEMSNGV

-227 NLTYADATVVFTKQR
+227 NLSYADATVVFTQQR

-322 YNVQKFT
+322 YNVQKYT
-329 GLDNIRSGNPNFN
+329 GLDTIRSGNPNFN

-368 LKGEKESSLVVP
+368 LKGEKETSLVVP
-380 VAVFLACVAT
+380 IAVFLACVAT
-390 AVTLFVVGSVG
+390 AAVLFIVGQVG
-401 LNNAKK
+401 VSKAKKENQDLKDQLERTKYLEDLNNAYIASKDTYK
-407 RNTELKEDIKRNEY
+407 NIKGALN
-421 VEKVK
+421 
-426 AAYAQATDEENG
+426 ASSND
-438 TYPKIMR
+438 
-445 NLQAY
+445 
-450 KTNNNRLIAKFI
+450 NRLLTQFIA
-462 SEMEQKQPTKMN
+462 EMEQKMPQKFK
-474 TLLFTADAEK
+474 TLRLEADEEK
-484 GVDIEVVCASK
+484 GITIDVVCASK
-495 KDAALA
+495 PDAAKA

-507 FESISVISSSEFEE
+507 FETIDIISSSGFVE

-530 ALLEQLMAKELAELE
+530 ALLEKLMQVEI
-545 LELMEQADNHGLVA
+545 
-559 DENGNLVPVQTLID
+559 DEAMIEYEKHMDANGYVLDEYGDMVTIEEMRERIKDKLI
-573 ARKEQLL
+573 E
-580 AEKKDSKIALGRIIT
+580 EKKDQQIVLGRILK
-595 ALETDEEK
+595 ALD
-603 NDKEKDITDQI
+603 
-614 DASQFFYTSV
+614 
-624 FFTIHCDYNTACDTE
+624 
-639 DFYKGVS
+639 
-646 SAFES
+646 
-651 EAKAREQA
+651 
-659 WADLEKKRK
+659 
-668 EEEDAAA
+668 EEEDDGEDGEDGEKEKHLIDEVDPADFFYINVIFSINCTYKSDCETNDAFMNGVDTA
-675 AAAAAQN
+675 LKAEQTQRDKEQREKEKKAQN
-682 N
+682 

>member
-174 QEMNSGV
+174 QEMNNGV

-227 NLTYADATVVFTKQR
+227 NLSYADATVVFTQQR

-290 SRNDNSSIDNIYLV
+290 SRNDNSTIDNIYLV

-356 SYAPLQLLSPEL
+356 AYNPLQLLSAEL
-368 LKGEKESSLVVP
+368 LKGEKETSLVVP
-380 VAVFLACVAT
+380 IAVFLACVAVA
-390 AVTLFVVGSVG
+390 AVLFVVGSVG
-401 LNNAKK
+401 VAKAKKENQELKDRLEETKYLEDLNNTYIASKDTYS
-407 RNTELKEDIKRNEY
+407 NI
-421 VEKVK
+421 
-426 AAYAQATDEENG
+426 ATALGASSND
-438 TYPKIMR
+438 
-445 NLQAY
+445 
-450 KTNNNRLIAKFI
+450 NRLLTQFIA
-462 SEMEQKQPTKMN
+462 EMEQKMPQGFKTFK
-474 TLLFTADAEK
+474 LEA
-484 GVDIEVVCASK
+484 DIEDGITIDVVCLSK
-495 KDAALA
+495 PDAAKV

-507 FESISVISSSEFEE
+507 FETINIISSSGFQEK
-521 EYGLRPEYD
+521 YALMPEYD
-530 ALLEQLMAKELAELE
+530 ALLEKLIQKEIDEAMLE
-545 LELMEQADNHGLVA
+545 YEEHVDANGYVL
-559 DENGNLVPVQTLID
+559 DENGEMVTIEEM
-573 ARKEQLL
+573 RERMTEKLL
-580 AEKKDSKIALGRIIT
+580 EEKKDQQIVLGRILK
-595 ALETDEEK
+595 ALDEEEGEEGE
-603 NDKEKDITDQI
+603 DGEKEKHLI
-614 DASQFFYTSV
+614 DEVDPADFFYINITFSV
-624 FFTIHCDYNTACDTE
+624 NCTYNE
-639 DFYKGVS
+639 DCQSNEAFMKGVATS
-646 SAFES
+646 LE
-651 EAKAREQA
+651 EEQKQRDKAKAN
-659 WADLEKKRK
+659 K
-668 EEEDAAA
+668 
-675 AAAAAQN
+675 N
-682 N
+682 

>member
-1 MAGKVLSMEIGQGMT
+1 
-16 RVVEVDY
+16 
-23 QAKAPKI
+23 
-30 YNAFS
+30 
-35 LETPKDMVQDGVIT
+35 
-49 RNEDFI
+49 
-55 INLKAELRKRDIRTE
+55 
-70 SLVFT
+70 
-75 VASSRIANR
+75 
-84 EARIPLCKPKQIL
+84 
-97 PLITANAADYF
+97 
-108 PVDMNQYH
+108 
-116 LVYNILGKTEE
+116 
-127 EGVKQYRLSLLAVP
+127 
-141 NDVTTSYID
+141 
-150 LARTLGM
+150 
-157 HIRAIDY
+157 
-164 VGNSIFQVVR
+164 
-174 QEMNSGV
+174 
-181 NAVIKI
+181 
-187 DEHTSLITIVKNGE
+187 
-201 IVLQRSVPHGVNG
+201 
-214 AIENVTE
+214 
-221 LDVYGE
+221 
-227 NLTYADATVVFTKQR
+227 
-242 CLRRYLNVDVDY
+242 
-254 QEAEDTSDEVM
+254 
-265 MSRIMIT
+265 
-272 ENLRY
+272 
-277 LIGNVGRILEYFV
+277 
-290 SRNDNSSIDNIYLV
+290 
-304 GIGADFVGMD
+304 MD

-390 AVTLFVVGSVG
+390 AATLFVVGSVG

-559 DENGNLVPVQTLID
+559 DENGNLVPVQVLID

>member
-227 NLTYADATVVFTKQR
+227 NLSYADATVVFTQQR

-368 LKGEKESSLVVP
+368 LKGEKEASLVVP
-380 VAVFLACVAT
+380 IAVFLACVAT
-390 AVTLFVVGSVG
+390 AAVLFVVGQVG
-401 LNNAKK
+401 VSKAKKDNQELKDRLEETKYLEDLNNTYKESLNTYASIRAGLDSAK
-407 RNTELKEDIKRNEY
+407 NT
-421 VEKVK
+421 
-426 AAYAQATDEENG
+426 
-438 TYPKIMR
+438 
-445 NLQAY
+445 
-450 KTNNNRLIAKFI
+450 NRMLTQFI
-462 SEMEQKQPTKMN
+462 SEMEAKMPQGFK
-474 TLLFTADAEK
+474 TLQLVADETE
-484 GVDIEVVCASK
+484 GVTINVVCASK
-495 KDAALA
+495 PDAAKV

-507 FESISVISSSEFEE
+507 FKTITIITSSGFKE
-521 EYGLRPEYD
+521 EYGLLPEYD
-530 ALLEQLMAKELAELE
+530 AILEEALKEEIDKAMEPYLE
-545 LELMEQADNHGLVA
+545 HVDALGYVLDDNG
-559 DENGNLVPVQTLID
+559 DLISVESM
-573 ARKEQLL
+573 REIIKERILQDQ
-580 AEKKDSKIALGRIIT
+580 KNQQIVLGRIKK
-595 ALETDEEK
+595 EEK
-603 NDKEKDITDQI
+603 KKENPDGADGENGDDEHSLLDDIDAEDYFYINVFFSVNCLYNENNLNPGDAAENPGTNDAFMEGAQKALDAEQERRDKE
-614 DASQFFYTSV
+614 
-624 FFTIHCDYNTACDTE
+624 
-639 DFYKGVS
+639 
-646 SAFES
+646 
-651 EAKAREQA
+651 AKNQ
-659 WADLEKKRK
+659 
-668 EEEDAAA
+668 
-675 AAAAAQN
+675 
-682 N
+682 

>member
-1 MAGKVLSMEIGQGMT
+1 MEIGQGMT

-23 QAKAPKI
+23 QSKSPKI

-55 INLKAELRKRDIRTE
+55 INLKAELRKRNIRTE
-70 SLVFT
+70 SIVFT

-157 HIRAIDY
+157 HIRAMDY

-174 QEMNSGV
+174 HEMQSGV
-181 NAVIKI
+181 NAIIKI

-227 NLTYADATVVFTKQR
+227 NLTYADATVVFTQQR

-277 LIGNVGRILEYFV
+277 FIGNVGRILEYFV
-290 SRNDNSSIDNIYLV
+290 SRNDNTPIDNIYLV

-322 YNVQKFT
+322 YKVQKYT
-329 GLDNIRSGNPNFN
+329 GLDNIRTGSPNFS

-356 SYAPLQLLSPEL
+356 AYSPLQLLSPEL
-368 LKGEKESSLVVP
+368 LKGEKETSLVIP
-380 VAVFLACVAT
+380 VAVFLACLAT
-390 AVTLFVVGSVG
+390 AIVLFIVGQVG
-401 LNNAKK
+401 VASARSKNQ
-407 RNTELKEDIKRNEY
+407 ELKDRLERNKYLERVNEAY
-421 VEKVK
+421 GQSK
-426 AAYAQATDEENG
+426 A
-438 TYPKIMR
+438 TYQQIDSALDMGK
-445 NLQAY
+445 
-450 KTNNNRLIAKFI
+450 NNNRMLTQFI
-462 SEMEQKQPTKMN
+462 SELERKMPSGFEAIR
-474 TLLFTADAEK
+474 FTANEEE
-484 GVDIEVVCASK
+484 GLTISVTCASK
-495 KDAALA
+495 AEAAKA
-501 FQQLRS
+501 FQQLRT
-507 FESISVISSSEFEE
+507 FDTILFISSSGFIE
-521 EYGLRPEYD
+521 EYGLRPEYTKLLEELMTKEIMD
-530 ALLEQLMAKELAELE
+530 MAEELLEQ
-545 LELMEQADNHGLVA
+545 ADRNGMIL
-559 DENGNLVPVQTLID
+559 DENGDLVSVEELFEI
-573 ARKEQLL
+573 RK
-580 AEKKDSKIALGRIIT
+580 AEMLKDVANQKIALGRIIKIV
-595 ALETDEEK
+595 E
-603 NDKEKDITDQI
+603 
-614 DASQFFYTSV
+614 
-624 FFTIHCDYNTACDTE
+624 
-639 DFYKGVS
+639 
-646 SAFES
+646 
-651 EAKAREQA
+651 
-659 WADLEKKRK
+659 
-668 EEEDAAA
+668 EEEDPENKDDTKKSKADEINAEDYFFTKVSFTINCTYNPLCESTDEYLDGVEKA
-675 AAAAAQN
+675 LEKEQKEREEQAKKEAEEKARLEKEAEEN
-682 N
+682 KED

>member
-1 MAGKVLSMEIGQGMT
+1 MEIGQGMT

-23 QAKAPKI
+23 QSKSPKI

-55 INLKAELRKRDIRTE
+55 INLKAEIRKRNIRTE
-70 SLVFT
+70 SIVFT

-157 HIRAIDY
+157 HIRAMDY

-174 QEMNSGV
+174 HEMTSGV

-187 DEHTSLITIVKNGE
+187 DEHSSLITIIKNGE

-227 NLTYADATVVFTKQR
+227 NLSYADATVVFTQQR

-277 LIGNVGRILEYFV
+277 FIGNVGRILEYFV
-290 SRNDNSSIDNIYLV
+290 SRNDNTPIDNIYLV

-322 YNVQKFT
+322 YKVEKYT
-329 GLDNIRSGNPNFN
+329 GLDSIRTGSASFS

-356 SYAPLQLLSPEL
+356 SYSPLQLLSPEL
-368 LKGEKESSLVVP
+368 LKGEKEASLIIP
-380 VAVFLACVAT
+380 IAFFLACVAT
-390 AVTLFVVGSVG
+390 AIVLFIVGQVG
-401 LNNAKK
+401 VNAAKKENEDLKSRLDRTKYLEDLNNTYIASKETY
-407 RNTELKEDIKRNEY
+407 NNINAELGISSND
-421 VEKVK
+421 
-426 AAYAQATDEENG
+426 
-438 TYPKIMR
+438 
-445 NLQAY
+445 
-450 KTNNNRLIAKFI
+450 NRLLTQFIAELE
-462 SEMEQKQPTKMN
+462 SKMPEGFR
-474 TLLFTADAEK
+474 TLSLVADETD
-484 GVDIEVVCASK
+484 GVTMVVNCASK
-495 KDAALA
+495 KEAAKV
-501 FQQLRS
+501 FQQLRT
-507 FESISVISSSEFEE
+507 FDTITIITSSGFTEE
-521 EYGLRPEYD
+521 CGLLPEYEEILVQ
-530 ALLEQLMAKELAELE
+530 ALAEDIEKALE
-545 LELMEQADNHGLVA
+545 PYLEHMDSLGYVLDDDGERVTIEEMEERITEQILK
-559 DENGNLVPVQTLID
+559 QT
-573 ARKEQLL
+573 
-580 AEKKDSKIALGRIIT
+580 AEDYIVLGRIIKGEQNEEDDENGENKIDSKFAEIDPEDYFYT
-595 ALETDEEK
+595 KVSFSINCIYNTNCESNADYMTGVEKALEQEQNKRDAEQAKKEAEEK
-603 NDKEKDITDQI
+603 AKKDSEKDE
-614 DASQFFYTSV
+614 
-624 FFTIHCDYNTACDTE
+624 N
-639 DFYKGVS
+639 K
-646 SAFES
+646 
-651 EAKAREQA
+651 
-659 WADLEKKRK
+659 
-668 EEEDAAA
+668 
-675 AAAAAQN
+675 
-682 N
+682 

>member
-116 LVYNILGKTEE
+116 LVYSILGKTEE

-174 QEMNSGV
+174 QEMNNGV

-227 NLTYADATVVFTKQR
+227 NLSYADATAVFTKQR

-329 GLDNIRSGNPNFN
+329 GLDNIRSGSPNFN
-342 ALESMRVYAAAIGA
+342 PLESMRVYAAAIGA

-368 LKGEKESSLVVP
+368 LKGEKETSLVVP
-380 VAVFLACVAT
+380 IAVFLACVAT
-390 AVTLFVVGSVG
+390 AAVLFIVGSVG
-401 LNNAKK
+401 VSKARKENQELKDRLEETKYLEDLNNTYIAS
-407 RNTELKEDIKRNEY
+407 KETYNSI
-421 VEKVK
+421 
-426 AAYAQATDEENG
+426 ATALG
-438 TYPKIMR
+438 TSS
-445 NLQAY
+445 ND
-450 KTNNNRLIAKFI
+450 NRLLTQFIA
-462 SEMEQKQPTKMN
+462 EMEQKMPQGFKTFK
-474 TLLFTADAEK
+474 LEADVEQ
-484 GVDIEVVCASK
+484 GITIDVVCLSK
-495 KDAALA
+495 PDAAKV

-507 FESISVISSSEFEE
+507 FETINIISSSGFQEK
-521 EYGLRPEYD
+521 YALMPEYD
-530 ALLEQLMAKELAELE
+530 ALLEKLIQKEIDEAMIEYEAHVDANGYVLDEYGDLVTIEDMRQRMTDKLLE
-545 LELMEQADNHGLVA
+545 
-559 DENGNLVPVQTLID
+559 
-573 ARKEQLL
+573 
-580 AEKKDSKIALGRIIT
+580 EKKDQQIVLGRILK
-595 ALETDEEK
+595 ALDEEEGEEGE
-603 NDKEKDITDQI
+603 DGEKEKHLIDEVDPADYFYINIT
-614 DASQFFYTSV
+614 FSV
-624 FFTIHCDYNTACDTE
+624 NCTYNTDCQTNE
-639 DFYKGVS
+639 SFMKGVS
-646 SAFES
+646 DALKAEQDQRDK
-651 EAKAREQA
+651 EAKN
-659 WADLEKKRK
+659 K
-668 EEEDAAA
+668 
-675 AAAAAQN
+675 N
-682 N
+682 

>member
-1 MAGKVLSMEIGQGMT
+1 MEIGQGMT

-23 QAKAPKI
+23 QAKSPKI

-55 INLKAELRKRDIRTE
+55 INLKAELRKRNIRTE
-70 SLVFT
+70 SIVFT

-157 HIRAIDY
+157 HIRAMDY

-174 QEMNSGV
+174 HEMTSGV
-181 NAVIKI
+181 NAIIKI
-187 DEHTSLITIVKNGE
+187 DEHSSLITIIKNGE

-227 NLTYADATVVFTKQR
+227 NLSYADATVVFTQQR

-277 LIGNVGRILEYFV
+277 FIGNVGRILEYFV
-290 SRNDNSSIDNIYLV
+290 SRNDNTPIDNIYLV

-322 YNVQKFT
+322 YKVEKYT
-329 GLDNIRSGNPNFN
+329 GLDNIRTGSTSFS

-368 LKGEKESSLVVP
+368 LKGEKETSLIIP
-380 VAVFLACVAT
+380 IAFFLACVAT
-390 AVTLFVVGSVG
+390 AIVLFIVGQVG
-401 LNNAKK
+401 VNAARKENEDLKSRLDRTKYLEDLNNTYIASKETY
-407 RNTELKEDIKRNEY
+407 NNINAELGVSSND
-421 VEKVK
+421 
-426 AAYAQATDEENG
+426 
-438 TYPKIMR
+438 
-445 NLQAY
+445 
-450 KTNNNRLIAKFI
+450 NRLLTQFIAELE
-462 SEMEQKQPTKMN
+462 SKMPEGFK
-474 TLLFTADAEK
+474 TLSLVADEK
-484 GVDIEVVCASK
+484 EGVTIGVNCASK
-495 KDAALA
+495 QEAAKV
-501 FQQLRS
+501 FQQLRT
-507 FESISVISSSEFEE
+507 FDTITIITSSGFIEE
-521 EYGLRPEYD
+521 CGLLPEYEEILVEALAEDIEKALEPYLEHMD
-530 ALLEQLMAKELAELE
+530 ALGYVLDDDGERVTIEEMEERIAEQILK
-545 LELMEQADNHGLVA
+545 
-559 DENGNLVPVQTLID
+559 QTTEDYIV
-573 ARKEQLL
+573 
-580 AEKKDSKIALGRIIT
+580 LGRIIKGEKNEEDGEGEDPIESKFAEIDPEDYFYT
-595 ALETDEEK
+595 KVSFSVNCQYNTNCESNDDYMTGVEKALEQEQQRRDEEQAK
-603 NDKEKDITDQI
+603 KEAEEKAKKDSEKDE
-614 DASQFFYTSV
+614 
-624 FFTIHCDYNTACDTE
+624 N
-639 DFYKGVS
+639 K
-646 SAFES
+646 
-651 EAKAREQA
+651 
-659 WADLEKKRK
+659 
-668 EEEDAAA
+668 
-675 AAAAAQN
+675 
-682 N
+682 

>member
-1 MAGKVLSMEIGQGMT
+1 MEIGQGMT

-174 QEMNSGV
+174 QEMNNGV

-227 NLTYADATVVFTKQR
+227 NLSYADATVVFTQQR

-342 ALESMRVYAAAIGA
+342 PLESMRVYAAAIGA

-368 LKGEKESSLVVP
+368 LKGEKETSLVVP
-380 VAVFLACVAT
+380 IAVFLACVAT
-390 AVTLFVVGSVG
+390 AVVLFIVGQVG
-401 LNNAKK
+401 VSKAKKENQELKDRLEQTKYLEDLNNAYIASKD
-407 RNTELKEDIKRNEY
+407 TYGSIKTALGASSN
-421 VEKVK
+421 
-426 AAYAQATDEENG
+426 D
-438 TYPKIMR
+438 
-445 NLQAY
+445 
-450 KTNNNRLIAKFI
+450 NRLLTQFI
-462 SEMEQKQPTKMN
+462 SEMEQKMPQRFK
-474 TLLFTADAEK
+474 TLLLTADEED
-484 GVDIEVVCASK
+484 GITIDVVCASK
-495 KDAALA
+495 PDAAKA

-507 FESISVISSSEFEE
+507 FETIDIISSSGFIE

-530 ALLEQLMAKELAELE
+530 ALLEKLMQAEIDEAMIEYEKHMDANGYVLDEYGDMVTIEEMRKRMTEKLLE
-545 LELMEQADNHGLVA
+545 
-559 DENGNLVPVQTLID
+559 
-573 ARKEQLL
+573 
-580 AEKKDSKIALGRIIT
+580 EKKDQQIVLGRILKALDEEEGEGGEDGENGEKEKHLIDEVDPADYFYINVIFSINCTYKSDCETNKAFMDGVET
-595 ALETDEEK
+595 ALNAEQQQR
-603 NDKEKDITDQI
+603 DKEQK
-614 DASQFFYTSV
+614 
-624 FFTIHCDYNTACDTE
+624 N
-639 DFYKGVS
+639 K
-646 SAFES
+646 
-651 EAKAREQA
+651 
-659 WADLEKKRK
+659 
-668 EEEDAAA
+668 
-675 AAAAAQN
+675 N
-682 N
+682 

>member
-1 MAGKVLSMEIGQGMT
+1 MEIGQGMT
-16 RVVEVDY
+16 RVVEIDY
-23 QAKAPKI
+23 QSKSPKI

-55 INLKAELRKRDIRTE
+55 INLKAELRKRNIRTE

-157 HIRAIDY
+157 HIRAMDY
-164 VGNSIFQVVR
+164 VGNSVFQVVR
-174 QEMNSGV
+174 QEMSGGV

-187 DEHTSLITIVKNGE
+187 DEHNSLITIIKNGE

-227 NLTYADATVVFTKQR
+227 NLSYADATVVFTQQR

-277 LIGNVGRILEYFV
+277 FIGNVGRILEYFV
-290 SRNDNSSIDNIYLV
+290 SRNDNTPIDNIYLV

-322 YNVQKFT
+322 YKVEKYT
-329 GLDNIRSGNPNFN
+329 GLDNIRTGSANFT

-356 SYAPLQLLSPEL
+356 SYNPLQLLSADL
-368 LKGEKESSLVVP
+368 LKGEKETSLVVP
-380 VAVFLACVAT
+380 IAVFLACVAT
-390 AVTLFVVGSVG
+390 AVVLFIVGQVG
-401 LNNAKK
+401 VSKAKSENEDVK
-407 RNTELKEDIKRNEY
+407 ERLKKNEIAEKIKETSDQ
-421 VEKVK
+421 
-426 AAYAQATDEENG
+426 AAQ
-438 TYPKIMR
+438 TYESI
-445 NLQAY
+445 
-450 KTNNNRLIAKFI
+450 KTALDMGSNNNRLLTQFIA
-462 SEMEQKQPTKMN
+462 EMEEKMPKGFLS
-474 TLLFTADAEK
+474 LLLVASEK
-484 GVDIEVVCASK
+484 DGIRIDVVCASK
-495 KDAALA
+495 RDAAKV
-501 FQQLRS
+501 FQQLRT
-507 FESISVISSSEFEE
+507 FETIDIISSSEFQEQ
-521 EYGLRPEYD
+521 YGLRPEYD
-530 ALLEQLMAKELAELE
+530 KILEAIMEREILEMTIELMA
-545 LELMEQADNHGLVA
+545 QADRRGMIEDEYGDLVSV
-559 DENGNLVPVQTLID
+559 EEVIEKRKQEMID
-573 ARKEQLL
+573 Q
-580 AEKKDSKIALGRIIT
+580 KKDEKIALGRIIKELNEQAEDGEKINPDEVNPEDFFVINVDFSLYCT
-595 ALETDEEK
+595 YNPLCETNEEYMNSIEKSFETEADERKAAAEKAKKEAEEK
-603 NDKEKDITDQI
+603 ARLE
-614 DASQFFYTSV
+614 A
-624 FFTIHCDYNTACDTE
+624 
-639 DFYKGVS
+639 
-646 SAFES
+646 
-651 EAKAREQA
+651 EAKGNE
-659 WADLEKKRK
+659 
-668 EEEDAAA
+668 
-675 AAAAAQN
+675 
-682 N
+682 

>member
-174 QEMNSGV
+174 QEMNNGV

-227 NLTYADATVVFTKQR
+227 NLSYADATVVFTQQR

-342 ALESMRVYAAAIGA
+342 PLESMRVYAAAIGA

-368 LKGEKESSLVVP
+368 LKGEKETSLIVP
-380 VAVFLACVAT
+380 IAVFLACVAT
-390 AVTLFVVGSVG
+390 AAVLFVVGQVG
-401 LNNAKK
+401 ISKAKKENQELKDRLDQTKYLEDLNNAYIASKD
-407 RNTELKEDIKRNEY
+407 TYSSI
-421 VEKVK
+421 K
-426 AAYAQATDEENG
+426 AALGASSND
-438 TYPKIMR
+438 
-445 NLQAY
+445 
-450 KTNNNRLIAKFI
+450 NRLLTQFI
-462 SEMEQKQPTKMN
+462 SEMEQKMPQRFK
-474 TLLFTADAEK
+474 TLLLKADEED
-484 GVDIEVVCASK
+484 GITIDVVCASK
-495 KDAALA
+495 PDAAKA

-507 FESISVISSSEFEE
+507 FETIDIISSSGFIE

-530 ALLEQLMAKELAELE
+530 ALLEKLMQAEIDEAMIEYEKHMDANGYVLDEYGDMVTIEEMRKRMTEKLLE
-545 LELMEQADNHGLVA
+545 
-559 DENGNLVPVQTLID
+559 
-573 ARKEQLL
+573 
-580 AEKKDSKIALGRIIT
+580 EKKDQQIVLGRILK
-595 ALETDEEK
+595 ALDEEEGEGGEDGENGEK
-603 NDKEKDITDQI
+603 EKHLIDEVDPADYFYINVIFSINCTYKSDCATNEAFMDGVEAALDAEQQQRDKEQK
-614 DASQFFYTSV
+614 
-624 FFTIHCDYNTACDTE
+624 N
-639 DFYKGVS
+639 K
-646 SAFES
+646 
-651 EAKAREQA
+651 
-659 WADLEKKRK
+659 
-668 EEEDAAA
+668 
-675 AAAAAQN
+675 N
-682 N
+682 

>member
-1 MAGKVLSMEIGQGMT
+1 MEIGQGMT

-23 QAKAPKI
+23 QAKSPKI

-55 INLKAELRKRDIRTE
+55 INLKAELRKRNIRTE
-70 SLVFT
+70 SIVFT

-157 HIRAIDY
+157 HIRAMDY

-174 QEMNSGV
+174 HEMTSGV

-187 DEHTSLITIVKNGE
+187 DEHSSLITIIKSGE

-227 NLTYADATVVFTKQR
+227 NLSYADATVVFTQQR

-277 LIGNVGRILEYFV
+277 FIGNVGRILEYFV
-290 SRNDNSSIDNIYLV
+290 SRNDNTPIDNIYLV

-322 YNVQKFT
+322 YKVEKYT
-329 GLDNIRSGNPNFN
+329 GLDNIRTGSPNFT

-356 SYAPLQLLSPEL
+356 AYSPLQLLSPEL
-368 LKGEKESSLVVP
+368 LKGEKETSLVIP
-380 VAVFLACVAT
+380 IAFFLACVAT
-390 AVTLFVVGSVG
+390 AIVLFIVGQVG
-401 LNNAKK
+401 VSTSRTKNEELKEKIERNQYLENLNNAYNNSK
-407 RNTELKEDIKRNEY
+407 TT
-421 VEKVK
+421 
-426 AAYAQATDEENG
+426 YAS
-438 TYPKIMR
+438 I
-445 NLQAY
+445 
-450 KTNNNRLIAKFI
+450 
-462 SEMEQKQPTKMN
+462 
-474 TLLFTADAEK
+474 
-484 GVDIEVVCASK
+484 
-495 KDAALA
+495 DAALNA
-501 FQQLRS
+501 GSNDNRLLTQFIAEMERKMPSGFISLGFVADEKAGITIDVTCESKKEAATVFQQLRT
-507 FESISVISSSEFEE
+507 FDTITIITSSGFNEV
-521 EYGLRPEYD
+521 YGLRPEFDLY
-530 ALLEQLMAKELAELE
+530 LEQILAEDIAKLEEE
-545 LELMEQADNHGLVA
+545 LEEKADRYGY
-559 DENGNLVPVQTLID
+559 
-573 ARKEQLL
+573 
-580 AEKKDSKIALGRIIT
+580 
-595 ALETDEEK
+595 
-603 NDKEKDITDQI
+603 ITD
-614 DASQFFYTSV
+614 DETGEMYTV
-624 FFTIHCDYNTACDTE
+624 EEYIE
-639 DFYKGVS
+639 
-646 SAFES
+646 
-651 EAKAREQA
+651 
-659 WADLEKKRK
+659 KRK
-668 EEEDAAA
+668 EEFLEEYKDEQIVLGRIAKKMSEDGEDINPDDVHPEDFFYTTVSFSVNCLYNSACDSNDSYMESVNKQLEKEKKERETAQAEKEKQAREDAEKEG
-675 AAAAAQN
+675 N
-682 N
+682 E

>member
-1 MAGKVLSMEIGQGMT
+1 MEIGQGMT

-23 QAKAPKI
+23 QAKSPKI

-55 INLKAELRKRDIRTE
+55 INLKAELRKRNIRTE
-70 SLVFT
+70 SIVFT

-157 HIRAIDY
+157 HIRAMDY

-174 QEMNSGV
+174 HEMTSGV

-187 DEHTSLITIVKNGE
+187 DEHSSLITIIKNGE

-227 NLTYADATVVFTKQR
+227 NLSYADATVVFTQQR

-277 LIGNVGRILEYFV
+277 FIGNVGRILEYFV
-290 SRNDNSSIDNIYLV
+290 SRNDNTPIDNIYLV

-322 YNVQKFT
+322 YKVQKYT
-329 GLDNIRSGNPNFN
+329 GLDAIRTGSPNFN

-368 LKGEKESSLVVP
+368 LKGEKETSLVLP
-380 VAVFLACVAT
+380 VAIFLAAVAT
-390 AVTLFVVGSVG
+390 AIVLFIVGSVG
-401 LNNAKK
+401 VSTAKSKNEEVKDKLERNKYLEEVNETYMKANETYSNIDVALNMG
-407 RNTELKEDIKRNEY
+407 
-421 VEKVK
+421 V
-426 AAYAQATDEENG
+426 
-438 TYPKIMR
+438 
-445 NLQAY
+445 
-450 KTNNNRLIAKFI
+450 NNNRLLTQFIA
-462 SEMEQKQPTKMN
+462 EMEQKMPEGFL
-474 TLLFTADAEK
+474 TLLLQASEEEGITID
-484 GVDIEVVCASK
+484 VVTASK
-495 KDAALA
+495 KDAATV
-501 FQQLRS
+501 FQQLRT
-507 FESISVISSSEFEE
+507 FETIDIIESSGFSEV
-521 EYGLRPEYD
+521 YGLRPEYD
-530 ALLEQLMAKELAELE
+530 ALLEQIMALEIAEMEMELLS
-545 LELMEQADNHGLVA
+545 MADSRGMIPDDYGDLVKVE
-559 DENGNLVPVQTLID
+559 DLID
-573 ARKEQLL
+573 QRKQEMLD
-580 AEKKDSKIALGRIIT
+580 EKKDAQISLGRIIKELNKDIEEDDDKLT
-595 ALETDEEK
+595 MDDVDPADFFVINVKFSVTCTYNPNCVSNEDYMSGVGKALEQEEIQRAKDEAEK
-603 NDKEKDITDQI
+603 ERLEREEAAKKENADEDK
-614 DASQFFYTSV
+614 
-624 FFTIHCDYNTACDTE
+624 
-639 DFYKGVS
+639 
-646 SAFES
+646 
-651 EAKAREQA
+651 
-659 WADLEKKRK
+659 
-668 EEEDAAA
+668 
-675 AAAAAQN
+675 N